1 MRILIATTQVPFVR
15 GGAEIHAEGLRNA
28 LCQAGHIAEIV
39 AIPFKWYPPE
49 RIPEHI
55 LACRLLDL
63 SESCGVRVDRVIGL
77 RFPAYCIPHPS
88 KVLWI
93 LHQYRA
99 AYDLWDTPLGDL
111 IHFPDGRQIRDV
123 IHQADRRYIAEAQA
137 IYANSGNVSKR
148 LKNYCDIDSTPLY
161 HPPQDA
167 ERFYSGEA
175 CDSLFFPSR
184 INRTKRQDLVIE
196 ALAHTQE
203 AVQIQFAGM
212 ADDASYQRELRET
225 AQRLGVGARIEW
237 LGEISEEE
245 KRDRY
250 AHALGVLY
258 PPLDE
263 DYGYVTL
270 EAMLSARP
278 VITCADSGG
287 PLEFIRDGENG
298 RVTAP
303 TPQALAQA
311 MDELWQDRA
320 RARRWGEAG
329 REDYAERRISWQT
342 VISTLTQ

>member
-77 RFPAYCIPHPS
+77 RFPAYCIPHPN

>member
-28 LCQAGHIAEIV
+28 LCQAGHAAEIV

-63 SESCGVRVDRVIGL
+63 SESCGMRVDRVIGL
-77 RFPAYCIPHPS
+77 RFPAYCIPHPN
-88 KVLWI
+88 KLLWI

-99 AYDLWDTPLGDL
+99 AYDLWDSPLGDL
-111 IHFPDGRQIRDV
+111 IHFPNGQQIREV
-123 IHQADRRYIAEAQA
+123 IHHADRRYIAEAQA
-137 IYANSGNVSKR
+137 IYANSGNVSQR
-148 LKNYCDIDSTPLY
+148 LKHYCGIDSTPLY
-161 HPPQDA
+161 HPPQHA
-167 ERFYSGEA
+167 ECFYSAEA
-175 CDSLFFPSR
+175 HNPLFFPSR

-203 AVQIQFAGM
+203 AVRVQFAGM
-212 ADDASYQRELRET
+212 ADDAGYERELRET
-225 AQRLGVGARIEW
+225 ARRLGVGERIEW

-278 VITCADSGG
+278 VITCTDSGG

-298 RVTAP
+298 RVAAP

-320 RARRWGEAG
+320 LAWRWGGAG
-329 REDYAERRISWQT
+329 REDYAARRISWQT
-342 VISTLTQ
+342 VVSTLTQ

>member
-1 MRILIATTQVPFVR
+1 
-15 GGAEIHAEGLRNA
+15 
-28 LCQAGHIAEIV
+28 
-39 AIPFKWYPPE
+39 
-49 RIPEHI
+49 
-55 LACRLLDL
+55 
-63 SESCGVRVDRVIGL
+63 
-77 RFPAYCIPHPS
+77 
-88 KVLWI
+88 
-93 LHQYRA
+93 
-99 AYDLWDTPLGDL
+99 
-111 IHFPDGRQIRDV
+111 
-123 IHQADRRYIAEAQA
+123 
-137 IYANSGNVSKR
+137 
-148 LKNYCDIDSTPLY
+148 
-161 HPPQDA
+161 
-167 ERFYSGEA
+167 
-175 CDSLFFPSR
+175 
-184 INRTKRQDLVIE
+184 
-196 ALAHTQE
+196 
-203 AVQIQFAGM
+203 M